1 VAKLINLSIK
11 VNGGRGKFM
20 GIFFPSTPLTGDEF
34 RYSLFSLLVPVS
46 VVSKGLQ

>member
-1 VAKLINLSIK
+1 
-11 VNGGRGKFM
+11 
-20 GIFFPSTPLTGDEF
+20 LTGDEF